1 MALALDKEGVLKLRI
16 GDETVRIFYRRP
28 EPSEVI
34 DTLIKKMSDV
44 DEKRGA
50 HKILLANLD
59 LGRACITG
67 IGEGDLA
74 VGGSELVTCPDRPA
88 YRSDWKEVLEDAC
101 PLLLITLGQHLSTIP
116 AFIEESALKKTSG
129 TPEESLPAG

>member
-1 MALALDKEGVLKLRI
+1 MALELDKEGVLKLRI
-16 GDETVRIFYRRP
+16 GDETVRVYYRRP
-28 EPSEVI
+28 EPSEI
-34 DTLIKKMSDV
+34 IETLIRKMPDGEEAGDSQ
-44 DEKRGA
+44 
-50 HKILLANLD
+50 KILLANLD

-74 VGGSELVTCPDRPA
+74 VGGSELVTYPDHPA
-88 YRSDWKEVLEDAC
+88 YRTDWKEVLEDAC
-101 PLLLITLGQHLSTIP
+101 PLLLIALGQCLSTIP